1 MKSKVDTANDDKM
14 KEEASAKPTP
24 KKTNSRKRARTK
36 AASPAKSVVDRPV
49 PCVSSILGDDLI
61 LCRLSALL
69 PPPPQPTDLDHLQN
83 AAANNTSRRSSRRR
97 SSTSSTDSTTST
109 SDDDAAVVD
118 NRRTTRSGR
127 TTLRRPKLVR
137 KVSSALTDEEDNSR
151 STTCSSKGD
160 SNSFSLIPG
169 DVAVVLPPELR
180 HPSEISVTA
189 SIADNGENS
198 TTATTSIDNPLQHLL
213 RAVGIEEVE
222 ALDPNNGG
230 PAAGQCQF
238 ACIAT
243 VLSHSYGTNKPLQG
257 NYRPDLELRRLALHV
272 IRMNPDLYRNFL
284 TVAGGRTRK
293 HSQAGG
299 SGVDIEAYLRTMSNP
314 SCDGDAVTLQALCDA
329 LKITIRV
336 VKPVAAD
343 MYDEERQQ
351 RLLQEYYAGIP
362 TTAAATTTGTSV
374 DTASSTPTGDVCSSD
389 EEGYATAIE
398 EDDDDMSSTS
408 SLATAYSSLSWSDNP
423 YSACTGIRGHIH
435 SICPDETASSIANDA
450 TEDSVDMNIDPA
462 NPFAVIRQRLYVSQE
477 IRPRRLDR
485 VDTRIRDVQKT
496 TRGRLIWLS
505 HIGDEAHYRF
515 LRPLCSR
522 STCATASE
530 CPHGPVN
537 EEEATIARRSQ
548 ESRRRQLNNLLRSQ
562 EDGYVRPYKPQGRGR
577 SSSMD
582 RSVADATENIVST
595 DKLQRLRKLLSTTSD
610 GENDEAS
617 TNKSPRCGLC
627 FQDFFDAQAKT
638 STSTKGVGVA
648 SSSSTNSPSKPAK
661 KSLAPASP
669 SKSLCTVS
677 PSGCNHDFC
686 RSCIQAWVAA
696 SNEMPTC
703 PTCSYPFLDLIDQNL
718 RTVTPAPIENDIC
731 CMTIS
736 NENTIVLST
745 KTTGSRDKKLEQ
757 EPSTFV
763 PPSLPTS
770 FSWSEA
776 ISPSTKSKVPPSI
789 MSFNRQMLAEV
800 SHELRFGEQ
809 MESPMDLC
817 RRMGQVASMVDGP
830 QLENL
835 LGANILRTF
844 RLLLTPVGTESA
856 IRNVEVTILGEN
868 VNRYVVSDDIFR
880 ASVAIIERITQKSQ
894 PTIDAIHD
902 SLDLPKL
909 LLWYMSCSELRN
921 LAGYAE
927 GLAAAKRIIGSWS
940 TQHSH
945 TIVDAL
951 GDLEAAERKALEAKR
966 KAARPMAA
974 AARPPPTKKQKM
986 VATVSSSVATGTK
999 KNPPV
1004 KRPAPSKKPPI
1015 VRVLPKL
1022 PPPALIRRGAGKRTV
1037 RPPAVVN
1044 ISAQD
1049 LSMRDWRQK

>member
-1 MKSKVDTANDDKM
+1 M
-14 KEEASAKPTP
+14 
-24 KKTNSRKRARTK
+24 
-36 AASPAKSVVDRPV
+36 
-49 PCVSSILGDDLI
+49 
-61 LCRLSALL
+61 
-69 PPPPQPTDLDHLQN
+69 
-83 AAANNTSRRSSRRR
+83 
-97 SSTSSTDSTTST
+97 
-109 SDDDAAVVD
+109 
-118 NRRTTRSGR
+118 
-127 TTLRRPKLVR
+127 R
-137 KVSSALTDEEDNSR
+137 KVSSTLTDEEDS
-151 STTCSSKGD
+151 SSSKGD
-160 SNSFSLIPG
+160 NSSFSLIPG

-180 HPSEISVTA
+180 HPSEISAT
-189 SIADNGENS
+189 SIADNSGNS
-198 TTATTSIDNPLQHLL
+198 TTTTTIDNPLQHLL

-243 VLSHSYGTNKPLQG
+243 ALSRSYGTNKSLRG
-257 NYRPDLELRRLALHV
+257 TYRPDLELRRLALHV

-329 LKITIRV
+329 LKITIRI

-362 TTAAATTTGTSV
+362 IAAVTGAGTSI
-374 DTASSTPTGDVCSSD
+374 DSASSTPAGDVCSSD
-389 EEGYATAIE
+389 EEGYATAVE

-423 YSACTGIRGHIH
+423 YSACTGIRGHTH
-435 SICPDETASSIANDA
+435 SIRQNETTSSIADDA
-450 TEDSVDMNIDPA
+450 TDSGSMGIDSA
-462 NPFAVIRQRLYVSQE
+462 NPFTPIRQRLYVSQE

-485 VDTRIRDVQKT
+485 VDTRIRDVQRT

-515 LRPLCSR
+515 LRPLYSR
-522 STCATASE
+522 STCATASD

-537 EEEATIARRSQ
+537 DEEATIARRSQ

-562 EDGYVRPYKPQGRGR
+562 EDGFVRPYKPQGRGR
-577 SSSMD
+577 SASMD
-582 RSVADATENIVST
+582 RSAADATVNIVST

-610 GENDEAS
+610 GENDETS

-627 FQDFFDAQAKT
+627 FQDFFDSA

-648 SSSSTNSPSKPAK
+648 SSSSTNSPSKQAK

-669 SKSLCTVS
+669 SKSYCT

-686 RSCIQAWVAA
+686 RSCIQIWVAA
-696 SNEMPTC
+696 CNQSPTC
-703 PTCSYPFLDLIDQNL
+703 PTCGFPFLDLIDQNERVV
-718 RTVTPAPIENDIC
+718 RTVTPPPIENDIC

-736 NENTIVLST
+736 NENTVVLSS
-745 KTTGSRDKKLEQ
+745 KTSSSRDEKLENRQ
-757 EPSTFV
+757 ESSMFV
-763 PPSLPTS
+763 PPPLPTS
-770 FSWSEA
+770 FSWSDA
-776 ISPSTKSKVPPSI
+776 MSPSATSAKSGKVPPSV

-844 RLLLTPVGTESA
+844 RILLTPTATESA
-856 IRNVEVTILGEN
+856 IRNVEVAFLGEN
-868 VNRYVVSDDIFR
+868 ANRYVVSGDIFH
-880 ASVAIIERITQKSQ
+880 AVLAIIERINQKSQ

-902 SLDLPKL
+902 SLDLPKM
-909 LLWYMSCSELRN
+909 LLWYLSCSELRG
-921 LAGYAE
+921 LDGYGL
-927 GLAAAKRIIGSWS
+927 GLAAAKRVIGSWS
-940 TQHSH
+940 KQFSL
-945 TIVDAL
+945 TISDAL
-951 GDLEAAERKALEAKR
+951 GDLEAAERKAAR
-966 KAARPMAA
+966 AAAA
-974 AARPPPTKKQKM
+974 AARLPPAKKQK
-986 VATVSSSVATGTK
+986 VAVAVPSTAAGPK
-999 KNPPV
+999 KNPPA
-1004 KRPAPSKKPPI
+1004 KKAAPSKPPT

-1022 PPPALIRRGAGKRTV
+1022 PPPALIRRGAGKRAV

-1044 ISAQD
+1044 ISAAD
-1049 LSMRDWRQK
+1049 LSLRSWRQK